1 MTLLIIFA
9 IVSIFFSFICS
20 IMEAVLLSITP
31 SFINGKKSTN
41 PKLAAT
47 LEGYKKDIDKPLSAI
62 LTLNTIAHTVGA
74 IMVGAQAGKV
84 FGAHYFTVPLLE
96 IQMSYES
103 LVAGVMTFAILV
115 LSEIIPKTLGANYW
129 RQLTPITVSALK
141 VIMFILYPFIWFSM
155 LITKYMKS
163 SSVHSVFSRED
174 YVAMTNLGGES
185 GALAKNET
193 TIISNLLGLDGIT
206 IKDIM
211 TPRTVVHAVDQQ
223 TTLQS
228 YFDAQ
233 KESPFSRVPIYEEQ
247 VDNIVGFVL
256 KDDILK
262 GIIEGKNEQA
272 VKSIKRQIVAV
283 DENKSLK
290 EFFSFMTDQ
299 GQQMAIVTDEFGAI
313 SGLVTLED
321 MIETILGFEIMDE
334 SDKVPDLQAYARQK
348 WQDRAKKIGIIE

>member
-1 MTLLIIFA
+1 
-9 IVSIFFSFICS
+9 
-20 IMEAVLLSITP
+20 MEAVLLSITP
-31 SFINGKKSTN
+31 SFINGKKATN
-41 PKLAAT
+41 PKLAET

-84 FGAHYFTVPLLE
+84 FGAHYFNIFGIKL
-96 IQMSYES
+96 SYES
-103 LVAGVMTFAILV
+103 LVAGIMTFAILI
-115 LSEIIPKTLGANYW
+115 LSEIIPKTLGANFW
-129 RQLTPITVSALK
+129 RRLTPITVSALK
-141 VIMFILYPFIWFSM
+141 VIMFLLYPFILLSM

-185 GALAKNET
+185 GALAQNET
-193 TIISNLLGLDGIT
+193 MIISNLLGLEEIKV
-206 IKDIM
+206 KDIM
-211 TPRTVVHAVDQQ
+211 TPRTVVHAIDQNIS
-223 TTLQS
+223 LEK

-233 KESPFSRVPIYEEQ
+233 KDSPFSRVPIYEGQ

-256 KDDILK
+256 KDDIWK
-262 GIIEGKNEQA
+262 GIIEGKKEEE
-272 VKSIKRQIVAV
+272 VKSVKRDIVTV

-290 EFFSFMTDQ
+290 TFFKKMTEE

-321 MIETILGFEIMDE
+321 MIETILGFEIIDE
-334 SDKVPDLQAYARQK
+334 LDKVADLQEYARQK